1 MTKPRRARPGRPRHP
16 TRACCCSLLVTEA
29 YRHGKGIG
37 CWNGTEFRRR
47 AHETAPVKH
56 ARTMDCVIYEQASG
70 RSEHVECELP
80 EEACQSALKRLR
92 DLGEGEFAWVR
103 LADPSESELL
113 QLTAD
118 LALHPLAVEDALH
131 GRQRPKSERFGD
143 VLAVALKTLRYVE
156 EGTAVET
163 GDLMIFVGPHSVLTV
178 RHGPIDPCAEAA
190 RRLDADPQM
199 LRLGP
204 WAVLHAVLDTAV
216 DAYSDAAR
224 RVRATLNRLED
235 QVFSTSRVD
244 HTEGIYSLKR
254 EVREFRDAVQPLVP
268 VAAALLNGTAKGA
281 PLEHAEP
288 KPAEPK
294 IAPYL
299 RDVTDHLHRT
309 DLEVRTLDEL
319 LDSVLGAQ
327 QARVG
332 TWQNDDMRRI
342 SAWAAIFAVPT
353 MVAGVYGMNFTHMP
367 ELGWTYGYP
376 LAVGLMA
383 LAAGGLYRA
392 FRRNGWL

>member
-1 MTKPRRARPGRPRHP
+1 M
-16 TRACCCSLLVTEA
+16 
-29 YRHGKGIG
+29 
-37 CWNGTEFRRR
+37 
-47 AHETAPVKH
+47 
-56 ARTMDCVIYEQASG
+56 
-70 RSEHVECELP
+70 
-80 EEACQSALKRLR
+80 R
-92 DLGEGEFAWVR
+92 DGEFAWVR

-113 QLTAD
+113 QLAED
-118 LALHPLAVEDALH
+118 LGLHPLAVEDALH
-131 GRQRPKSERFGD
+131 GRQRPKRERFGD

-156 EGTAVET
+156 KGTAVET
-163 GDLMIFVGPHSVLTV
+163 GDLMIFMGPRSVLTV
-178 RHGPIDPCAEAA
+178 LHGPMDPCSEAA
-190 RRLDADPQM
+190 SRLDADPDM

-204 WAVLHAVLDTAV
+204 WAVVHAVLDVTV

-235 QVFSTSRVD
+235 EVFSTSRVD
-244 HTEGIYSLKR
+244 HTERIYSLKR

-268 VAAALLNGTAKGA
+268 VVRGLLSGPGEESHQPNVV
-281 PLEHAEP
+281 
-288 KPAEPK
+288 
-294 IAPYL
+294 PYI
-299 RDVTDHLHRT
+299 RDVADHLHRT
-309 DLEVRTLDEL
+309 DIEVQTLDEL

-342 SAWAAIFAVPT
+342 SAWAAIFAIPT
-353 MVAGVYGMNFTHMP
+353 MVAGVYGMNFEHMP

-383 LAAGGLYRA
+383 LAAGALYRA

>member
-1 MTKPRRARPGRPRHP
+1 M
-16 TRACCCSLLVTEA
+16 E
-29 YRHGKGIG
+29 
-37 CWNGTEFRRR
+37 
-47 AHETAPVKH
+47 
-56 ARTMDCVIYEQASG
+56 CVIYEQDSG

-80 EEACQSALKRLR
+80 DDACQSALKRLR
-92 DLGEGEFAWVR
+92 DLSDGEFAWIR
-103 LADPSESELL
+103 LTDPAEGELV
-113 QLTAD
+113 QLTEE
-118 LALHPLAVEDALH
+118 LGLHPLAVEDAMH
-131 GRQRPKSERFGD
+131 GQQRPKRERFGD

-156 EGTAVET
+156 EETAVET
-163 GDLMIFVGPHSVLTV
+163 GDIMIFAGPHSVLTV
-178 RHGPIDPCAEAA
+178 SHGPIDPCAEAA
-190 RRLDADPQM
+190 RRLDADPDM

-204 WAVLHAVLDTAV
+204 WAVLHAVLDVAV

-224 RVRATLNRLED
+224 TVRATLNRLED
-235 QVFSTSRVD
+235 EVFSTSRVD
-244 HTEGIYSLKR
+244 HTQSIYSLKR

-268 VAAALLNGTAKGA
+268 VVQSLLSGPGA
-281 PLEHAEP
+281 EEQP
-288 KPAEPK
+288 PK

-299 RDVTDHLHRT
+299 RDVADHLHRT
-309 DLEVRTLDEL
+309 DIEVRTLDEL

-342 SAWAAIFAVPT
+342 SAWAAIFAIPT
-353 MVAGVYGMNFTHMP
+353 MVAGVYGMNFEHMP

-383 LAAGGLYRA
+383 LASGALYRA